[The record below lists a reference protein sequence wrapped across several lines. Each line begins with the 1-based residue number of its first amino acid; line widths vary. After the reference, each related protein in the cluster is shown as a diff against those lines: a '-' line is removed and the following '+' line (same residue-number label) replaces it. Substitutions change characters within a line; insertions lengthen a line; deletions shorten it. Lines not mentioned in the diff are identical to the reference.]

1 MALELPRR
9 FRMKLILLADVK
21 TLGKK
26 GDLVEVSDGY
36 GQNFLIPRKLA
47 ATATD
52 GAVKKRSKEIADQ
65 SSKKAR
71 EVEQA
76 KALAASLETK
86 PLVIKMKVGNNG
98 KLFGSVTA
106 ADISKAMKD
115 QFGVSLDKKTLDVPA
130 SLRAI
135 GDHKVKAR
143 IYKGVDASISV
154 AVQAEES

>member
-1 MALELPRR
+1 
-9 FRMKLILLADVK
+9 MKLILLADVK

-26 GDLVEVSDGY
+26 GDLVDVSDGY

-47 ATATD
+47 SPATD

-71 EVEQA
+71 EIEQA
-76 KALAASLETK
+76 RALAASLEAK
-86 PLVIKMKVGNNG
+86 PLVIKMKVGSNG

-106 ADISKAMKD
+106 ADISKAIKE
-115 QFGVSLDKKTLDVPA
+115 QFGVALDKKTLDIPN

-135 GDHKVKAR
+135 GELKVKAK
-143 IYKGVDASISV
+143 ICKGVDAAITV
-154 AVQAEES
+154 EVQAEEA

>member
-1 MALELPRR
+1 
-9 FRMKLILLADVK
+9 MKLILLADVK

-26 GDLVEVSDGY
+26 GDLVDVSDGY

-47 ATATD
+47 SPATD
-52 GAVKKRSKEIADQ
+52 GAVKKRSKEMADQ

-71 EVEQA
+71 EVEA
-76 KALAASLETK
+76 ARALAASLEAK

-106 ADISKAMKD
+106 ADIAKALKE
-115 QFGVSLDKKTLDVPA
+115 QFGSSIDKKLLDVPSS

-135 GDHKVKAR
+135 GEHKVKAKV
-143 IYKGVDASISV
+143 YKGVEASLTV
-154 AVQAEES
+154 NVQAEEG

>member
-1 MALELPRR
+1 M
-9 FRMKLILLADVK
+9 ILLADVK

-36 GQNFLIPRKLA
+36 GQNFLIPKKLA
-47 ATATD
+47 APATE
-52 GAVKKRSKEIADQ
+52 GAVKKRSKEMADQ

-71 EVEQA
+71 ELEQA
-76 KALAASLETK
+76 RALAASLEAR

-106 ADISKAMKD
+106 ADISKAVKQ
-115 QFGVSLDKKTLDVPA
+115 QFGVSLDKKTLDVPS

-135 GDHKVKAR
+135 GDHSVKAR
-143 IYKGVDASISV
+143 VYKGVDAKISV
-154 AVQAEES
+154 SVQAEQA